1 MKKTALVSAIA
12 AVFAIGTASA
22 SERPPN
28 NIGCGLGSIAFEGQ
42 SGVAPQVLG
51 ATTNGTSGN
60 QTFGISSG
68 TSGCA
73 GGGEVQRPDKVA
85 MFIGPNLNRLAQD
98 MSRGEGETLASL
110 AEVVGVEEQDRPAFY
125 RAMQRNF
132 ARIMPSENVTVGEV
146 LVSMNAI
153 LAEDEV
159 LSRYVVS

>member
-1 MKKTALVSAIA
+1 MKKLAFGSALAAALAVSTAYA
-12 AVFAIGTASA
+12 AGQ
-22 SERPPN
+22 PPN

-73 GGGEVQRPDKVA
+73 KGGEVQRPDKVA
-85 MFIGPNLNRLAQD
+85 MFIGPNINRLAQD

-110 AEVVGVEEQDRPAFY
+110 AEVVGVAEPDRPAFY
-125 RAMQRNF
+125 QAMQRNF

-146 LVSMNAI
+146 LASMNAVMS
-153 LAEDEV
+153 EDKV